1 MEKIIRNEEVAYR
14 VVDGEAVMLNPI
26 DNQIHLLNDV
36 ATFIWLELEK
46 ESDYNELLGSV
57 CEEFEVD
64 RSQASEDLNNYI
76 IELSEKG
83 LVEKLGISIQ
93 KAIAKISLT

>member
-83 LVEKLGISIQ
+83 LVEKFD
-93 KAIAKISLT
+93 K

>member
-1 MEKIIRNEEVAYR
+1 LEKIIRNEEVAYR

-83 LVEKLGISIQ
+83 LVEKFD
-93 KAIAKISLT
+93 K

>member
-1 MEKIIRNEEVAYR
+1 MEKIIRNEDVAYR

-46 ESDYNELLGSV
+46 ESDYNELLGLV

-83 LVEKLGISIQ
+83 LVEKFD
-93 KAIAKISLT
+93 K